1 MIRIAPGFAATALL
15 GSTALV
21 GLALRDALLPEQVSA
36 PSQMGS
42 FPSTP
47 RIGSAAALT
56 AATLAAAVGKDPFH
70 PERRRPAQRFRLP
83 GEALQAAVD
92 SSGAKLA
99 FKLIG
104 TAAMAEG
111 KGFAMCQWGEEAP
124 KLVRIG
130 DTVGGLTLK
139 RVEPG
144 SALFLTSAGKRYQV
158 QVPKAGS

>member
-1 MIRIAPGFAATALL
+1 MIRIAPASA
-15 GSTALV
+15 STVLV
-21 GLALRDALLPEQVSA
+21 ISAGVAGMSLRNALLPEPMTS
-36 PSQMGS
+36 PSQIVS
-42 FPSTP
+42 LPSTP
-47 RIGSAAALT
+47 RTGPAPSLT
-56 AATLAAAVGKDPFH
+56 PAKLAAAVGKDPFH

-83 GEALQAAVD
+83 GEALPATAD
-92 SSGAKLA
+92 SGGAKLA

-111 KGFAMCQWGEEAP
+111 KGFAMCQWGEQAP

-130 DTVGGLTLK
+130 DTLGGLTLK

-144 SALFLTSAGKRYQV
+144 SALFLTAAGKRYEV